1 MATITNEQQAAQ
13 DSIHDLVRDS
23 LGSIMQITYADI
35 SSNEKKKLVHEIGD
49 NLKNID
55 TLRRNC

>member
-1 MATITNEQQAAQ
+1 MTTEAQQAAQ

-35 SSNEKKKLVHEIGD
+35 TGNEKLRRVHEIGD